1 MAFFAQVPILVY
13 TAVLG
18 PDSASTAD
26 LARLA
31 FGALLLIVLVILNRD
46 AAGASPR
53 PSALEVGAVPSPRRR
68 LEPPEPVRDDRR
80 VATRIARAAPATPR
94 AGLRAAR

>member
-1 MAFFAQVPILVY
+1 MAFFAQVPTLVY

-31 FGALLLIVLVILNRD
+31 FGALLWIVLVILNRG
-46 AAGASPR
+46 AAGTSPRLAAPEAGAVSSPR
-53 PSALEVGAVPSPRRR
+53 PR
-68 LEPPEPVRDDRR
+68 LESPEPVRDGRR
-80 VATRIARAAPATPR
+80 VATRMGRAAPATLR
-94 AGLRAAR
+94 SGFRAAR

>member
-1 MAFFAQVPILVY
+1 MAFFAQVPTLVY

-31 FGALLLIVLVILNRD
+31 FGALLWIVLIILNHG
-46 AAGASPR
+46 AAGPSPR
-53 PSALEVGAVPSPRRR
+53 PSALEDGAVPSPRRR
-68 LEPPEPVRDDRR
+68 LEPPRPVRDGRR
-80 VATRIARAAPATPR
+80 VATRMGRAAPVTPR
-94 AGLRAAR
+94 AGFRAAR

>member
-1 MAFFAQVPILVY
+1 MAFLAHIHTLVY

-31 FGALLLIVLVILNRD
+31 FGALLWIVLIILNHG
-46 AAGASPR
+46 AAGPSPR
-53 PSALEVGAVPSPRRR
+53 PSALEDGAVPSPRRR
-68 LEPPEPVRDDRR
+68 LEPPAPLRRGRR
-80 VATRIARAAPATPR
+80 VATRIGRAAPVTPR
-94 AGLRAAR
+94 AGFRAAR